1 MSKFR
6 PLRILIITLLTLLL
20 VYLPAS
26 GAEALMVQ
34 LSIEELAEEA
44 DSVIIGTVVKSHSQW
59 NNDRTS
65 IYTTVIVTLENNL
78 KGNPLPDR
86 VTVIVPGGEVDGIM
100 QIVSDTPFF
109 EPGEEVILF
118 LEELPQ
124 QILLRKS
131 FQTKT
136 HSVYGSFQG
145 KKEIINNTVDGI
157 PVEEV
162 EEIILQITTE
172 EQTKIELSNDPGEP
186 VLVSNHQYVPLGI
199 RWSGS
204 SPIVRFRINAPDNYS
219 SHVQAAA
226 ATWSNAGANFSFGY
240 SGPHSRNGTASLNQV
255 NEIMWADL
263 GTTSALAL
271 ATIWCSGTTI
281 IEADMVMN
289 TRFNWTTNP
298 FSYHDVQT
306 VALHEFGHW
315 IGLNH
320 SPDYNSIMY
329 YQYKG
334 TQRQLSPDDIAG
346 IQFIYGSSGTI
357 ITPLNDNFADRLV
370 LTGIKGEAT
379 GGNYYATRETGEP
392 LHAGTAGGASVW
404 WEWTAPDTGT
414 VIFDTFGSSFDT
426 ILAIYSGSSLQTL
439 NEIASND
446 DADAMRTWQSMV
458 HFIAASETTYLIA
471 LDGWNGANGSIVL
484 NWEQNPDSVD
494 EPSGQAGDDE
504 ESESEDDIGQENEEG
519 NGDPN
524 LEADEP
530 DSDES
535 TSPKEDQESQNDPD
549 LETEGDPVDPQSD
562 PEIIT
567 VPSSPLGP
575 VSGYVNA
582 AYLYQTNPVSCPDG
596 SAAQYQYDWGHGG
609 YSSWLET
616 VEAVHSWTVAGSYPI
631 RVRARSSIN
640 SELVSEWSETL
651 AVNIYNIPTID
662 PTTTPPPIYI
672 PPADTVAPPPPVQD
686 NVPPTGTPLSSQED
700 KIAGDL
706 TGDNKVNVN
715 DVSIVARF
723 ALGLLMLSEE
733 QALAADINGDGTVD
747 VRDTILLMR
756 YVLGLIES
764 LPATGR

>member
-1 MSKFR
+1 MSN
-6 PLRILIITLLTLLL
+6 LRLSRGLIITLLTLLL
-20 VYLPAS
+20 IYLPAS
-26 GAEALMVQ
+26 GAKAIMVQ
-34 LSIEELAEEA
+34 LSLEELACEA
-44 DSVIIGTVVKSHSQW
+44 DSVIIGTVVSSQSQW
-59 NNDRTS
+59 NNDRS
-65 IYTTVIVTLENNL
+65 AIYTTVIVAMENHL

-86 VTVIVPGGEVDGIM
+86 VTVIVPGGEVDGII

-124 QILLRKS
+124 QILPRKS
-131 FQTKT
+131 FQAKT
-136 HSVYGSFQG
+136 HSVYGNFQG
-145 KKEIINNTVDGI
+145 KKEIVNNKVDGI

-162 EEIILQITTE
+162 EEIILQITAE
-172 EQTKIELSNDPGEP
+172 DQTDHDLFDEPNEP

-199 RWSGS
+199 RWSGA
-204 SPIVRFRINAPDNYS
+204 SPIVSFKVNAPGEYS
-219 SHVQAAA
+219 SHIQAAA
-226 ATWSNAGANFSFGY
+226 ATWSNAGANFSFNY
-240 SGPHSRNGTASLNQV
+240 SGPHSRNGAASLNQV

-281 IEADMVMN
+281 IETDMVMN

-320 SPDYNSIMY
+320 SADYNSIMY

-334 TQRQLSPDDIAG
+334 TQRQLSPDDVAG
-346 IQFIYGSSGTI
+346 IQFIYGSTGTS

-370 LTGIKGEAT
+370 LTGLSGEAS
-379 GGNYYATRETGEP
+379 GSNYYATRETGEP
-392 LHAGTAGGASVW
+392 LHAGIAGGASVW

-439 NEIASND
+439 AEIAAND
-446 DADAMRTWQSMV
+446 DADAMRTWQSKV
-458 HFIAASETTYLIA
+458 EFIATSGTTYLIA
-471 LDGWNGANGSIVL
+471 LDGWSGANGSIVL
-484 NWEQNPDSVD
+484 NWELNPDSVD
-494 EPSGQAGDDE
+494 EPSGQAGDDQ
-504 ESESEDDIGQENEEG
+504 ESESEDDIGQENEGE
-519 NGDPN
+519 NGVPN

-530 DSDES
+530 DSDQS

-549 LETEGDPVDPQSD
+549 LETEGDSGDQQSD

-575 VSGYVNA
+575 VSGYINT

-596 SAAQYQYDWGHGG
+596 SAAQYQYDWGNSS
-609 YSSWLET
+609 YSSWLDT
-616 VEAVHSWTVAGSYPI
+616 VEAVHYWTVIGSYPI
-631 RVRARSSIN
+631 RVRARSSN
-640 SELVSEWSETL
+640 NNELVSEWSETL
-651 AVNIYNIPTID
+651 VVNIYNMPT
-662 PTTTPPPIYI
+662 PGSTSTPPPIYI
-672 PPADTVAPPPPVQD
+672 PPADTVAPPAPVQD
-686 NVPPTGTPLSSQED
+686 NTSPAGTPLSKEEN
-700 KIAGDL
+700 KVAGDL
-706 TGDNKVNVN
+706 TGDKKVNVN
-715 DVSIVARF
+715 DVSIIARLV
-723 ALGLLMLSEE
+723 LGLLTLDEE
-733 QALAADINGDGTVD
+733 ETLRADINGDGIVD
-747 VRDTILLMR
+747 VRDTIILMR

-764 LPATGR
+764 LPGNRR